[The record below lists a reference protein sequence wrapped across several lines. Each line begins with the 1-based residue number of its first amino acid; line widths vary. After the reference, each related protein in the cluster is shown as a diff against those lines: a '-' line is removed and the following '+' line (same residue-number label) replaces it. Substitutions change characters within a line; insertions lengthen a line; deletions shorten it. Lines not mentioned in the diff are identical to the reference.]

1 VVVARRVNSIV
12 GLLLVLTTEP
22 FLMKILA
29 IILLVSVAVMS
40 QTSDRFRSKYGSPIS
55 ETYLVSPGVLATV
68 KYSKDGHPCSAT
80 IAQPQTKTKE
90 RPKPVTPEAMRIIV
104 NEFVTDSDRGK
115 LINSGFINLTCV
127 DCESFY
133 GAYEQYEKL
142 RITTGSNGDG
152 NETDSIQW
160 QGVSCDR

>member
-1 VVVARRVNSIV
+1 
-12 GLLLVLTTEP
+12 
-22 FLMKILA
+22 MKILA
-29 IILLVSVAVMS
+29 LIFLIGVTVVS
-40 QTSDRFRSKYGSPIS
+40 QTSDRFRSKYGAPIS

-80 IAQPQTKTKE
+80 IAQPQSKAKE
-90 RPKPVTPEAMRIIV
+90 KPKPLTADAMRLIV

-115 LINSGFINLTCV
+115 LVNSGFINLTCV
-127 DCESFY
+127 DCESIY
-133 GAYEQYEKL
+133 GGFEQYEKL

-152 NETDSIQW
+152 NETASIQW